1 MKKEFL
7 NLDEFMALLASHG
20 YEWGSTETTNLLLEA
35 FYSEGITPVFFYDG
49 IIGWGYSY
57 WDGTLDEW
65 VRVKEG
71 FSTLRGYFSIHQS
84 DLIEHYRDMESIKE
98 KWYFGSRIRAYKTYG
113 EPPPTLSDNDTSF
126 GYNSRIE
133 LGKQA
138 PLSELEKIEHCY
150 IYIYDDDYQLAFNE
164 LLYPIEQVEKILT
177 PLTPD
182 DTATPAQ
189 LASLTHEI
197 NEAKAII
204 AQQKERIAELEQAQA
219 SQPNEELHP
228 KTLKTVSHL
237 LNVLFDK
244 ARFDIDAHMG
254 TTNSQI
260 VELSNKL
267 NTPITKK
274 PVSYWIKQVKQLRID
289 KNIG

>member
-7 NLDEFMALLASHG
+7 NLDEFKALLAGHG
-20 YEWGSTETTNLLLEA
+20 YQWGDANTNSLILGALDSKA
-35 FYSEGITPVFFYDG
+35 LTPVFFYDG
-49 IIGWGYSY
+49 TIDLTYTERAWNLS
-57 WDGTLDEW
+57 DPNTQTDEQCY
-65 VRVKEG
+65 
-71 FSTLRGYFSIHQS
+71 LRGYVSLPCADITLFYL
-84 DLIEHYRDMESIKE
+84 DTIKNIADTYIMHML
-98 KWYFGSRIRAYKTYG
+98 KVDFHRTYG
-113 EPPPTLSDNDTSF
+113 GQVPKPSESVRNSQNIQ
-126 GYNSRIE
+126 GYFS
-133 LGKQA
+133 
-138 PLSELEKIEHCY
+138 Y
-150 IYIYDDDYQLAFNE
+150 IRNMGYEVNFNE
-164 LLYPIEQVEKILT
+164 LVYLTEQAESLLS
-177 PLTPD
+177 PLATD
-182 DTATPAQ
+182 DTAT
-189 LASLTHEI
+189 LTHEI